1 MNPSLR
7 TRRPPVRV
15 QEGGFTLIELILVI
29 VIVGLATGLLSVRL
43 GAFDFWKEQTALRKL
58 TETIVLLNHQAVID
72 QSFYRLE
79 FDLDQN
85 LFRVGVMRDE
95 DPNITGVAGVNASP
109 LEMEESILLSPS
121 MASGSTMIPPP
132 SIPSLAQ
139 PTKLPGRLVM
149 LDVVT
154 PRGKVSRGEG
164 RNAPYLLFYPN
175 GFSDFGVIHISTGE
189 NSSLTILSNPWT
201 GIAETYPGYKEF
213 KWTLG
218 KRDTQ

>member
-1 MNPSLR
+1 MCISHSLKHPTSR
-7 TRRPPVRV
+7 GK
-15 QEGGFTLIELILVI
+15 QSGFTLIELILVI
-29 VIVGLATGLLSVRL
+29 VIVGLATGLLAVRL
-43 GAFDFWKEQTALRKL
+43 GTFDFWKEQTALRKL

-95 DPNITGVAGVNASP
+95 DPNFNGVSGINASP

-121 MASGSTMIPPP
+121 MSSGSTMIPPP
-132 SIPSLAQ
+132 SIPSLSQ
-139 PTKLPGRLVM
+139 PTKLPGRLVL
-149 LDVVT
+149 LDVIT
-154 PRGKVSRGEG
+154 QRGKAVRGEG
-164 RNAPYLLFYPN
+164 REHPYLLFYPS

-189 NSSLTILSNPWT
+189 NSSITVLSNPWT
-201 GIAETYPGYKEF
+201 GLAEIYPGYKEF

-218 KRDTQ
+218 KRETS